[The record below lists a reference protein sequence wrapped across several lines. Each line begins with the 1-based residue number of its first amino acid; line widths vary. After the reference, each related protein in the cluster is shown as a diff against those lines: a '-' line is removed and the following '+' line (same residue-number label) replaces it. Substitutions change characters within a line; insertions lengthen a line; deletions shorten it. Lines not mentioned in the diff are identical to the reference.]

1 MELTKQK
8 CKPCEAGVPPMDE
21 KEVKENLKKIKNWK
35 VVNNKLIVKE
45 YKFKDFKT
53 ALYFVNKV
61 GKIAESEGHH
71 PDVFLS
77 YGKVEIRLW
86 THAIDGLSINDFIL
100 AAKID
105 K

>member
-1 MELTKQK
+1 MELIKQK

-21 KEVKENLKKIKNWK
+21 EEIKENLKKIKGWK

-53 ALYFVNKV
+53 ALDFVNKI
-61 GKIAESEGHH
+61 GKISESEGHH

-77 YGKVEIRLW
+77 YGKVEVKLW
-86 THAIDGLSINDFIL
+86 THAINGLSINDFIL